1 VIRNAPLLMKSR
13 GCFGPAL
20 ICCPIHRSAWKRNS
34 RKCISKKL
42 YGPGPIGPFTPL
54 CGPTR
59 LRPGVHLAELQPTTE
74 GRMMDDSMYPVDA
87 VRPLARAM
95 RSTAISWYDAD
106 HRLVEKLAE
115 DMTVQEFID
124 AAEDQRD
131 RTLRENAR
139 MMAAFMNHDGAGEQ
153 TTLGE
158 ILDRDD
164 RLWRG

>member
-1 VIRNAPLLMKSR
+1 
-13 GCFGPAL
+13 
-20 ICCPIHRSAWKRNS
+20 
-34 RKCISKKL
+34 
-42 YGPGPIGPFTPL
+42 
-54 CGPTR
+54 
-59 LRPGVHLAELQPTTE
+59 
-74 GRMMDDSMYPVDA
+74 MMDDSMYPVDA

-131 RTLRENAR
+131 RTLREHAR